1 MPRKDGYQSVKEIR
15 RWEKANKH
23 KRMPII
29 ALSANVMED
38 VMDKCTAAGFDS
50 YVTKPVDFVDL
61 SNAMKDLLD
70 PKGGNEVV
78 NGTQS
83 TKEIKQDKKE
93 VKEKQRLVDVRE
105 RK

>member
-38 VMDKCTAAGFDS
+38 VMEKCTAAGFDS

-70 PKGGNEVV
+70 PEGGK
-78 NGTQS
+78 GTQD
-83 TKEIKQDKKE
+83 TRELKQGEKEGKDKE
-93 VKEKQRLVDVRE
+93 RLVGIRE
-105 RK
+105 GE

>member
-1 MPRKDGYQSVKEIR
+1 
-15 RWEKANKH
+15 
-23 KRMPII
+23 MPII

-70 PKGGNEVV
+70 PEGGKETQGSREMKQGQKEGRWKLDRKSVV
-78 NGTQS
+78 
-83 TKEIKQDKKE
+83 
-93 VKEKQRLVDVRE
+93 
-105 RK
+105 

>member
-70 PKGGNEVV
+70 QEGGKEEGK
-78 NGTQS
+78 GTQGS
-83 TKEIKQDKKE
+83 TEMKQGEKEGR
-93 VKEKQRLVDVRE
+93 EKQRLVDVKE
-105 RK
+105 GK

>member
-70 PKGGNEVV
+70 PEGGKEDGK
-78 NGTQS
+78 GTQG
-83 TKEIKQDKKE
+83 TREMKQGEKDG
-93 VKEKQRLVDVRE
+93 KEKQMLVDIKERE
-105 RK
+105 